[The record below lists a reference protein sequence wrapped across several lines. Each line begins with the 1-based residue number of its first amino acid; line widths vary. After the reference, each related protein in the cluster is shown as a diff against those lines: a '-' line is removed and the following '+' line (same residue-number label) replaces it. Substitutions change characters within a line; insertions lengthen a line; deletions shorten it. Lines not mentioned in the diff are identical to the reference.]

1 MNIVVFASDNK
12 GVSILK
18 NVCNEIKNRKHNYFF
33 LFSDENQLQYPHKG
47 LDKFYYDSNCDFDNS
62 VVSHTLNC
70 HLPFKPDILIIQR
83 ERWQPEQS
91 IIHEF
96 KQSFNAK
103 VYVVE
108 VSSHITNNIEN
119 RLEMISRNNHPQSMV
134 DGFFEHSEFAKQ
146 RRVDCLYPEWGE
158 KSIVVGNPRFDLLE
172 DIDEERCIKK
182 YNIDETKKQILF
194 WGVQNTTRKK
204 TLELLQN
211 LSTFTKNDYQIF
223 YKCYPGEPYNE
234 LFKHQ
239 FNPFIVSGVE
249 VIYDNLDI
257 NTMSKLCDIHIGAVT
272 SVYNYGFYFDK
283 KIVNLNSVCDI
294 QEYMNDMKRY
304 ENETKDGVEDSAQ
317 FWMNIHKLK
326 TIDEFKE
333 FVDMDRLEKFKE
345 TNEYVMDLAR
355 ECINDYDLDY
365 KFLTDEIKP
374 RDKFIKLFDEFN
386 DRKASER
393 ILDYLQ
399 EEV

>member
-1 MNIVVFASDNK
+1 MNIVAFASDNK
-12 GVSILK
+12 GVSILR

-33 LFSDENQLQYPHKG
+33 LFSDENQLQYPHQG
-47 LDKFYYDSNCDFDNS
+47 LSKFYYESNCNFDNPVES
-62 VVSHTLNC
+62 RTLNC
-70 HLPFKPDILIIQR
+70 HLPFKPDVLLIQR

-96 KQSFNAK
+96 KQIYKSK

-119 RLEMISRNNHPQSMV
+119 RLEMISRATYPQSQV

-146 RRVDCLYPEWGE
+146 RRIDCLYPEWGE

-182 YNIDETKKQILF
+182 YNIDKTKKQILF

-204 TLELLQN
+204 ALELLQE
-211 LSTFTKNDYQIF
+211 LCIFSKDGYQIF
-223 YKCYPGEPYNE
+223 YKCYPGEPHNE

-239 FNPFIVSGVE
+239 FNPFVVPGVE

-257 NTMSKLCDIHIGAVT
+257 NTMAKLCDIHIGAVT

-283 KIVNLNSVCDI
+283 KIVNLNSICDI
-294 QEYMNDMKRY
+294 QKYMNDMGRY
-304 ENETKDGVEDSAQ
+304 ENETKDGIEDSAK
-317 FWMNIHKLK
+317 FWMNIHKLN
-326 TIDEFKE
+326 TIDEFKK
-333 FVDMDRLEKFKE
+333 FVDMDRLEIFKE
-345 TNEYVMDLAR
+345 SNELVMNMAKSY
-355 ECINDYDLDY
+355 INDYDLDY
-365 KFLTDEIKP
+365 KFLTDNTKE
-374 RDKFIKLFDEFN
+374 RQNFIKLFDEFN

-393 ILDYLQ
+393 IINYL
-399 EEV
+399 EEVV